1 MVNAIDDA
9 GAVVN
14 SAGGSMEWY
23 MGVTGALAE
32 TMNATGSEVGAALRM
47 ISARTLQQ
55 KQAFMELNDTGE
67 DVEIVM
73 ANAEKA
79 LKQIGVS
86 IRDDMSGDL
95 RGLEKF

>member
-1 MVNAIDDA
+1 MK
-9 GAVVN
+9 
-14 SAGGSMEWY
+14 
-23 MGVTGALAE
+23 VTE
-32 TMNATGSEVGAALRM
+32 C
-47 ISARTLQQ
+47 SARTLQQ

-95 RGLEKF
+95 RGLEEILEDVADKWQYLDDSTKQFVGEKLAGNNRRSY